1 MSGSP
6 YRRNRILNNTGI
18 ILGIALALI
27 FIFVRTLS
35 ESPYETIYRLDPS
48 GIIPALWLLN
58 LISFIW
64 FFLIGYSTGI
74 ILDPAWYKKGRCN
87 EKSLIYKGLV
97 AFTICFFLSHISYS
111 IFWDGK
117 HLLVAI
123 LVILI
128 AIACSAATMIIW
140 SKINRI
146 SALIMGGY
154 CIWLF
159 YLFIIYSS
167 VLFQL

>member
-6 YRRNRILNNTGI
+6 YKRNRILNCTGI

-64 FFLIGYSTGI
+64 FFFIGYGAGI
-74 ILDPAWYKKGRCN
+74 VLDPTICKNGSCN

-97 AFTICFFLSHISYS
+97 TFTICFFLSHISYS
-111 IFWDGK
+111 IFWGGK
-117 HLLVAI
+117 HLFVAI
-123 LVILI
+123 LMILS
-128 AIACSAATMIIW
+128 AIACSSVTMIIW
-140 SKINRI
+140 SKINRG

-167 VLFQL
+167 VLFKL